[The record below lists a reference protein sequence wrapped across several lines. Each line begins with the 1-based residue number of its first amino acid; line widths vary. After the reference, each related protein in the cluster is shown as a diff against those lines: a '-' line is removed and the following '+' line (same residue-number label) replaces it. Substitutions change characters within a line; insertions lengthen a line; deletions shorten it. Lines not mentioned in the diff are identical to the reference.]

1 MFQEK
6 FLFPEWYTEKTFKFY
21 EKKIKQLKR
30 EIYLHSQSAAY
41 YSKLHFRI
49 CAPSIMITGLS
60 GIASFLSSSSLVDD
74 QYKTGISLSVGIL
87 ASISTMFQSFSST
100 VNYSTKAKIH
110 RETVDHYEKLLT
122 KIEFEMEL
130 PNEKNF
136 VNDLEKN
143 ILDIQNKCKYFP
155 PKHIIDSYI
164 EKDSNIL
171 DHNSND
177 NVLIDFEESDDISNK
192 SFTNV

>member
-1 MFQEK
+1 MFQVK
-6 FLFPEWYTEKTFKFY
+6 FSFPEWYTEKTFKFY

-49 CAPSIMITGLS
+49 YAPSIVITGLS

-87 ASISTMFQSFSST
+87 ASISTMFQSFSSI

-110 RETVDHYEKLLT
+110 RETADHYEKLLT
-122 KIEFEMEL
+122 KIEFEIDL
-130 PNEKNF
+130 PNEENF
-136 VNDLEKN
+136 VNELEKT

-164 EKDSNIL
+164 QKDSNIL
-171 DHNSND
+171 DHDPND
-177 NVLIDFEESDDISNK
+177 NVLIDFEESDNNSSK